1 MTPVPCALL
10 AMMSHIESGLQPAW
24 LLHRRPFRNT
34 SLIVELF
41 VPQLGRVGAV
51 VRGGRKDPALSP
63 FRPLLVELKTS
74 GEMYS
79 LRHCEP
85 RAQVLNLHGKA
96 LYCGFY
102 VNELLTRLLHRDD
115 PHPDLWPLYEHT
127 LRALAE
133 GEMPDV
139 VLRQFEMGLLEEMGY
154 GVDLGHD
161 IHGEPVRSD
170 GYYQLNPEQGLLPA
184 GSGYAGED
192 LLAMLNG
199 DWQAGTRR
207 TARQLCRAL
216 LAPHLGDKPLKSREL
231 FREK

>member
-1 MTPVPCALL
+1 MMPVPCVPS
-10 AMMSHIESGLQPAW
+10 AMMSPTEEGLQPAW

-41 VPQLGRVGAV
+41 MPQLGRVGAI
-51 VRGGRKDPALSP
+51 VRGGRKDPSLSP
-63 FRPLLVELKTS
+63 FRPLLVELKAS

-79 LRHCEP
+79 LRGCEP
-85 RAQVLNLHGKA
+85 RAPAISLQGKA

-115 PHPDLWPLYEHT
+115 PHPDLWPLYEQT
-127 LRALAE
+127 LEALQH
-133 GEMPDV
+133 GEILDV
-139 VLRQFEMGLLEEMGY
+139 VLRQFETGLLEEMGY
-154 GVDLGHD
+154 GIDLGHD
-161 IHGEPVRSD
+161 ILGEPVRPD
-170 GYYQLNPEQGLLPA
+170 CYYQLDPEQGLMAASQGYP
-184 GSGYAGED
+184 GSD

-199 DWQAGTRR
+199 DWQSATRR

-216 LAPHLGDKPLKSREL
+216 LAPHLGDRPLKSREL

>member
-1 MTPVPCALL
+1 MMPVPCVPSAT
-10 AMMSHIESGLQPAW
+10 MSRTDQDLQPAW

-41 VPQLGRVGAV
+41 LPNLGRVGAV
-51 VRGGRKDPALSP
+51 VRGGRKDPSLSP
-63 FRPLLVELKTS
+63 FRPLLVELKAS

-79 LRHCEP
+79 LRGCEP
-85 RAQVLNLHGKA
+85 RAPTLYLQGKA

-115 PHPDLWPLYEHT
+115 PHPDLWPLYEQT
-127 LRALAE
+127 LAALVE
-133 GEMPDV
+133 GDMLDV
-139 VLRQFEMGLLEEMGY
+139 VLRQFEIGLLEDMGY
-154 GVDLGHD
+154 GIDLGHD
-161 IHGEPVRSD
+161 IQGAPVRSD
-170 GYYQLNPEQGLLPA
+170 CYYQLDPEQGLRA
-184 GSGYAGED
+184 AAQGYRGSD

-199 DWQAGTRR
+199 DWQADTRR

>member
-1 MTPVPCALL
+1 MMPVPCDPSAT
-10 AMMSHIESGLQPAW
+10 MSPVDQTLQPAW

-41 VPQLGRVGAV
+41 LPRLGRIGAV
-51 VRGGRKDPALSP
+51 VRGGRKDPSLSP
-63 FRPLLVELKTS
+63 FRPLLVELKPS

-79 LRHCEP
+79 LRGCEP
-85 RAQVLNLHGKA
+85 RGQTLQLQGKG

-127 LRALAE
+127 LAALCQ
-133 GEMPDV
+133 GERLDV
-139 VLRQFEMGLLEEMGY
+139 ILRQFEMGLLEEMGY
-154 GVDLGHD
+154 GINLGYD
-161 IHGEPVRSD
+161 ILGEPVRSD
-170 GYYQLNPEQGLLPA
+170 CYYQLDPEQGLLVAAQGYP
-184 GSGYAGED
+184 GSD

-199 DWQAGTRR
+199 DWQADTRR

-231 FREK
+231 FRNK

>member
-1 MTPVPCALL
+1 MMPVPCAPS
-10 AMMSHIESGLQPAW
+10 ATMSRAEHDLQPAW

-41 VPQLGRVGAV
+41 LPRQGRVGAV
-51 VRGGRKDPALSP
+51 VRGGRKDPSLSP
-63 FRPLLVELKTS
+63 FRPLLVELKPS

-79 LRHCEP
+79 LRACEP
-85 RAQVLNLHGKA
+85 RGPALNLQGKA

-115 PHPDLWPLYEHT
+115 PHPDLWPLYEQT
-127 LRALAE
+127 LEALCQGALL
-133 GEMPDV
+133 DV
-139 VLRQFEMGLLEEMGY
+139 VLRQFEIGLLEEMGY
-154 GVDLGHD
+154 GIDLGHD
-161 IHGEPVRSD
+161 IQGEPVRANC
-170 GYYQLNPEQGLLPA
+170 YYQLNPEQGLLSA
-184 GSGYAGED
+184 NKGYSGAD

-199 DWQAGTRR
+199 DWQADTRR

-216 LAPHLGDKPLKSREL
+216 LAPHLGDRPLKSREL

>member
-1 MTPVPCALL
+1 
-10 AMMSHIESGLQPAW
+10 MMSRVEQDLQPAW

-41 VPQLGRVGAV
+41 MPALGRVGAV
-51 VRGGRKDPALSP
+51 VRGGRKDSSLSP
-63 FRPLLVELKTS
+63 FRPLLVELKAS

-79 LRHCEP
+79 LRGCEP
-85 RAQVLNLHGKA
+85 RAPAMHLQGKA

-127 LRALAE
+127 LNALQQ
-133 GEMPDV
+133 GEMLDV
-139 VLRQFEMGLLEEMGY
+139 VLRQFEIGLLEEMGY
-154 GVDLGHD
+154 GIDLGHD
-161 IHGEPVRSD
+161 IQGEPVRSD
-170 GYYQLNPEQGLLPA
+170 GYYQLHPEQGLLAASQGYP
-184 GSGYAGED
+184 GSD

-199 DWQAGTRR
+199 DWQADTRR

-216 LAPHLGDKPLKSREL
+216 LAPHLGDRPLKSREL
-231 FREK
+231 FRER